1 MSKKSKPALKAS
13 KNIISYLYSL
23 CKKLVKNFKKIPI
36 LLQLLILISL
46 LLLFF
51 KRNNME
57 NFENK
62 GQGKGEV
69 TFFHMT
75 GCGHCNKM
83 KNDWSNFEQNW
94 SDNEVII
101 NDKEQGEARDLCKK
115 YNISG
120 FPTILFTINGEI
132 PPQSQNQQHVYNGD
146 RTASDLEKWTKE
158 MKETFL

>member
-1 MSKKSKPALKAS
+1 MGRKSKTS
-13 KNIISYLYSL
+13 NNIFNYCFTL

-36 LLQLLILISL
+36 LLQLLILISI

-51 KRNNME
+51 KKNNIE
-57 NFENK
+57 TFENNNNTR
-62 GQGKGEV
+62 GEV

-94 SDNEVII
+94 SDNEIII
-101 NDKEQGEARDLCKK
+101 NDKEQGQARDLCKK

-120 FPTILFTINGEI
+120 FPTIVFTINGEI
-132 PPQSQNQQHVYNGD
+132 PQQSQNQQHVYNGN
-146 RTASDLEKWTKE
+146 RTASDLERWTKE

>member
-1 MSKKSKPALKAS
+1 MAKKSKPALKAS

-23 CKKLVKNFKKIPI
+23 SKKLVKNFKKIPI

-51 KRNNME
+51 KRNNIE
-57 NFENK
+57 TFENK
-62 GQGKGEV
+62 GQAKGEV

-83 KNDWSNFEQNW
+83 KNDWSDFEQNW

-120 FPTILFTINGEI
+120 FPTIVFTINGEI

>member
-1 MSKKSKPALKAS
+1 MGRKSKAS
-13 KNIISYLYSL
+13 NNIINYCGSL

-36 LLQLLILISL
+36 LLQLLILISI

-51 KRNNME
+51 KKKTTNIEPFTTKSM
-57 NFENK
+57 
-62 GQGKGEV
+62 GEV

-83 KNDWSNFEQNW
+83 KNDWSNFQQNW
-94 SDNEVII
+94 SDNEIII

-120 FPTILFTINGEI
+120 FPTIVFTINGEI
-132 PPQSQNQQHVYNGD
+132 PPQSQNQQHVYNGN
-146 RTASDLEKWTKE
+146 RTASDLERWTKE

>member
-1 MSKKSKPALKAS
+1 MGRKSKSS
-13 KNIISYLYSL
+13 KNIIDYLLSL
-23 CKKLVKNFKKIPI
+23 SKKIMKNFKKIPI
-36 LLQLLILISL
+36 LLQLLILISV

-51 KRNNME
+51 KRNNLE
-57 NFENK
+57 TFENNNA
-62 GQGKGEV
+62 KGEV

-94 SDNEVII
+94 SDNEIII

-120 FPTILFTINGEI
+120 FPTIVFTINGEI
-132 PPQSQNQQHVYNGD
+132 PQQSQNQQHVYNGD
-146 RTASDLEKWTKE
+146 RSAGDLERWANE